1 MGAME
6 RRTFLLGGAAALQA
20 YAANETVNMAIVGV
34 GSRGTEHV
42 KQYLQLPSAR
52 VAALCDVDT
61 AQMERVSQ
69 IVYDHTQKRPK
80 NYQDLRKLYED
91 KDIDAV
97 SIATPNHWHALATVW
112 ALEAGKDVY
121 CEKPACYNIFEG
133 QQMVKAARK
142 NNRIVQIGMQGR
154 SVVHKRKAI
163 ELVRGGAIGK
173 VYMARGLCF
182 KLRPSIGKT
191 PPEAVPAGLNWD
203 IFLGPAPMR
212 PYTKNRFHY
221 NWHWFWDTGNGDI
234 GNQGIHEMDI
244 ARWGLNR
251 ALPKRV
257 TTSGGKYV
265 YDDDQETPNTL
276 IASFDYGDAELVFE
290 VRGFPT
296 NGEAT
301 IEPGGSNFVGN
312 IFLGER
318 GYLSVDHLGY
328 QIFLGP
334 KHEPGPA
341 AKAEP
346 GDTGLHMQN
355 FLDAVKSRRRED
367 LRGEVQE
374 GVTSAS
380 LVHMAN
386 ISYRLGRQLAFDPAT
401 ESFPHDTEA
410 NAMRTRPKYR
420 EPYVFPNLG

>member
-1 MGAME
+1 
-6 RRTFLLGGAAALQA
+6 
-20 YAANETVNMAIVGV
+20 MAIVGV
-34 GSRGTEHV
+34 GSRGTDHV
-42 KQYLQLPSAR
+42 KEYLKLPGAR
-52 VAALCDVDT
+52 IAALCDVDT
-61 AQMERVSQ
+61 AQMERISQ
-69 IVYDHTQKRPK
+69 IVYGQTQRRPK
-80 NYQDLRKLYED
+80 AYQDLRKLYED

-112 ALEAGKDVY
+112 AIEAGKDVY

-142 NNRIVQIGMQGR
+142 HNRIVQIGMQGR
-154 SVVHKRKAI
+154 SVAHKRKAI

-182 KLRPSIGKT
+182 KRRPSIGKT
-191 PPEAVPAGLNWD
+191 PTEPVPAGLNWD

-212 PYTKNRFHY
+212 AYTKNRFHY

-251 ALPKRV
+251 TLPKHV
-257 TTSGGKYV
+257 VSSGGKYV
-265 YDDDQETPNTL
+265 YDDDQETPNTQ
-276 IASFDYGDAELVFE
+276 IATFDYGDAELVFE
-290 VRGFPT
+290 VRGFPSG
-296 NGEAT
+296 GEAT

-312 IFLGER
+312 IFFGEQ

-334 KHEPGPA
+334 KREPGPSG
-341 AKAEP
+341 KAEP
-346 GDTGLHMQN
+346 GETGPHMQN
-355 FLDAVKSRRRED
+355 FLDAVKSRRWQD
-367 LRGEVQE
+367 LRGDVQE

-386 ISYRLGRQLAFDPAT
+386 ISYRLGRGLAYDPAT
-401 ESFPHDTEA
+401 ESFPHDAEA

>member
-1 MGAME
+1 ME

-20 YAANETVNMAIVGV
+20 FSANETVNMAIVGV

-42 KQYLQLPSAR
+42 KQYLKLPSAR
-52 VAALCDVDT
+52 IAALCDVDT

-69 IVYDHTQKRPK
+69 IVYDQTQKRPK
-80 NYQDLRKLYED
+80 TYQDLRKLYED

-112 ALEAGKDVY
+112 AIEAGKDVY

-182 KLRPSIGKT
+182 KSRPSIGKT
-191 PPEAVPAGLNWD
+191 PTEAVPAGLNWD

-212 PYTKNRFHY
+212 PYTKNRFKY

-234 GNQGIHEMDI
+234 GNQGIHEMDV
-244 ARWGLNR
+244 ARWGLGR
-251 ALPKRV
+251 GLPKAV
-257 TTSGGKYV
+257 VSTGGKYV
-265 YDDDQETPNTL
+265 YDDDQETPNTQ
-276 IASFDYGDAELVFE
+276 IATFDYGDAELVFE
-290 VRGFPT
+290 VRGLT
-296 NGEAT
+296 TGGEAS
-301 IEPGGSNFVGN
+301 IEAGGPNFIGN
-312 IFLGER
+312 IFLGST
-318 GYLSVDHLGY
+318 GYLSLDHKGFQVY
-328 QIFLGP
+328 TGD
-334 KHEPGPA
+334 KREPGESG
-341 AKAEP
+341 KLGDGRAETK
-346 GDTGLHMQN
+346 DHMQN
-355 FLDAVKSRRRED
+355 FLDAVKSRRKED
-367 LRGEVQE
+367 LHGEVAE
-374 GVTSAS
+374 GVTSAA

-386 ISYRLGRQLAFDPAT
+386 TSYRLGRKLAFDPST
-401 ESFPHDTEA
+401 EKYVKDAEA
-410 NAMRTRPKYR
+410 NAMLTRPVYR
-420 EPYVFPNLG
+420 EPYNPAKV

>member
-20 YAANETVNMAIVGV
+20 FAANETVNMAIVGV

-42 KQYLQLPSAR
+42 KQYLKLPSAR

-69 IVYDHTQKRPK
+69 IVYDQTQKRPK

-173 VYMARGLCF
+173 AYMALTEQYGDKELQLICEYLERT
-182 KLRPSIGKT
+182 S
-191 PPEAVPAGLNWD
+191 AVSERELARIVAGNRSRSAGL
-203 IFLGPAPMR
+203 
-212 PYTKNRFHY
+212 K
-221 NWHWFWDTGNGDI
+221 
-234 GNQGIHEMDI
+234 E
-244 ARWGLNR
+244 
-251 ALPKRV
+251 
-257 TTSGGKYV
+257 
-265 YDDDQETPNTL
+265 
-276 IASFDYGDAELVFE
+276 AS
-290 VRGFPT
+290 R
-296 NGEAT
+296 
-301 IEPGGSNFVGN
+301 
-312 IFLGER
+312 
-318 GYLSVDHLGY
+318 
-328 QIFLGP
+328 
-334 KHEPGPA
+334 
-341 AKAEP
+341 
-346 GDTGLHMQN
+346 
-355 FLDAVKSRRRED
+355 
-367 LRGEVQE
+367 
-374 GVTSAS
+374 
-380 LVHMAN
+380 
-386 ISYRLGRQLAFDPAT
+386 
-401 ESFPHDTEA
+401 
-410 NAMRTRPKYR
+410 
-420 EPYVFPNLG
+420 

>member
-20 YAANETVNMAIVGV
+20 FAANETVNMAVVGV

-42 KQYLQLPSAR
+42 KQYLKLPSAR
-52 VAALCDVDT
+52 IAALCDVDT

-69 IVYDHTQKRPK
+69 IVYDQTQKRPK
-80 NYQDLRKLYED
+80 NYQDLRKLYAD

-191 PPEAVPAGLNWD
+191 PSEAVPAGLNWD

-257 TTSGGKYV
+257 VASGGKYV
-265 YDDDQETPNTL
+265 YDDDQETPNTQ

-296 NGEAT
+296 GGEAT
-301 IEPGGSNFVGN
+301 VEPGGSNFVGN
-312 IFLGER
+312 IFFGEH
-318 GYLSVDHLGY
+318 GYMSLDHLG
-328 QIFLGP
+328 
-334 KHEPGPA
+334 
-341 AKAEP
+341 
-346 GDTGLHMQN
+346 
-355 FLDAVKSRRRED
+355 
-367 LRGEVQE
+367 
-374 GVTSAS
+374 
-380 LVHMAN
+380 
-386 ISYRLGRQLAFDPAT
+386 
-401 ESFPHDTEA
+401 
-410 NAMRTRPKYR
+410 
-420 EPYVFPNLG
+420 